1 MTQPVGLAILVCR
14 LASLLSSV
22 LRSTQHPFTVPL
34 RHMLALW
41 GETHLMERF
50 HVSRNQVEGKEH
62 VMPHYHSS
70 YEEEM
75 KGIFKAKNEK

>member
-1 MTQPVGLAILVCR
+1 
-14 LASLLSSV
+14 
-22 LRSTQHPFTVPL
+22 
-34 RHMLALW
+34 MLALW